1 MDRSE
6 FEEEKARWLTESY
19 SSSPE
24 GEGPFITVSSEPVEP
39 LYGPGDIEDLVYERD
54 LSFPGEFPYTRGIR
68 GNMYRGRPWTMRQ
81 FSGFGNARE
90 TNQRYKFLLERG
102 QTGLSVAFDMPTI
115 MGRDSDDPLSLIH
128 ISEPTRLG
136 MISYAVFC

>member
-90 TNQRYKFLLERG
+90 TNQRYKFP
-102 QTGLSVAFDMPTI
+102 V
-115 MGRDSDDPLSLIH
+115 
-128 ISEPTRLG
+128 
-136 MISYAVFC
+136 SYTHLRAHE